1 MDCIAN
7 GCGGYRPC
15 KTKQVQLDVTDAILH
30 FIGDGS
36 ALSHLNASNVDF
48 GTLSTTVFPASGVTA
63 GTYGSSSNVSQ
74 VTVDQYGRVT
84 AAANIAVVS
93 SQWTGV
99 PGSTIYY
106 TDGVSIGTSADATS
120 NLQVIGNVY
129 VSNALSTTNVFA
141 TRYYGD
147 GGLLSNI
154 ASQWTGTKGSPIYY
168 VPNVSV
174 GSSVDATANLQVTG
188 NVYVSNTVTVP
199 NVHVTDTFDVLGSM
213 TANAANATF
222 FFDTF
227 TIPYINTQVLNVS
240 SSTTLTGNLVA
251 ETANIATLN
260 VGYLTVNSAVVY
272 GATTLNVYG
281 VSNLSTVTANT
292 LSMSGDVFIGNVAI
306 TGAVQTTTGPM
317 SRLTFD
323 NTANTSIYP
332 NKIVLYANTAS
343 SQYCGFGVTNL
354 GPTGGASIAYG
365 ARQNH
370 IFNTGSTLNTEIM
383 RIGVLG
389 TVGIGTASATAKLH
403 VGTSLT
409 QNVQVL
415 VEASN
420 VAIATTG
427 GGRVGFGTSVPTA
440 NLHVIGNVYASNA
453 VTTTNVFANTSTL
466 TGTTGQTTL
475 NVTGNLYASN
485 AVTTTNVFANTSTL
499 TGTTG
504 QTTLNVTGNLYVSNA
519 LTTTNVFA
527 NTSTLT
533 GTTGQTTL
541 NVTGNVYASN
551 AVTTTNLY
559 TAGFTSNATNT
570 IFNFDT
576 LTIPFI
582 NSTTLNVASTS
593 NLDTVTL
600 TGEPGLTTVFA
611 SGNVYAS
618 NALTTTNVF
627 ANTSTLTG
635 TTGQTTLN
643 ITGNLYVSNALT
655 TTNVFAT
662 TVSAANPIPF
672 RNRIINGG
680 MTVWQ
685 RNVASISTT
694 ASFYSTTDR
703 WCGAL
708 GTSGLILSQWPGPT
722 ENLQFPY
729 SLQVTTSTA
738 TTGTPLVEQRIEYLN
753 IPDFL
758 NGTPVTVSFWA
769 GQPYGTLM
777 PLTVGLYYATA
788 VNNFGTQTL
797 AVAATKN
804 TPTLTAANAYYSLSF
819 TLTTGLAATNG
830 LSLRFTTGAASA
842 VGSTILLTG
851 VQVEKGAAA
860 TPFEI
865 RPYATELALAQRYYY
880 QLTSPTAAVIGAA
893 QVYSIFG
900 TATGITTTAFWVPI
914 QFPVPMRTPNYTFSN
929 SAVTNFQ
936 LLPTGTT
943 TITSVG
949 VQTDSY
955 TPVSATLNFVGTNIV
970 AGSSYIFRTNN
981 LTGSTTAFF
990 GFSCEL

>member
-1 MDCIAN
+1 MDSIAN
-7 GCGGYRPC
+7 GYGCRPC
-15 KTKQVQLDVTDAILH
+15 KIKQVQLDVTDAILH

-36 ALSHLNASNVDF
+36 ALSNLNASNVAF
-48 GTLSTTVFPASGVTA
+48 GTLSTSVFPASGVTA

-74 VTVDQYGRVT
+74 VTIDQYGRVT
-84 AAANIAVVS
+84 SAANVAVVS
-93 SQWTGV
+93 SQWTGL
-99 PGSTIYY
+99 PGSSIYY
-106 TDGVSIGTSADATS
+106 IPG
-120 NLQVIGNVY
+120 
-129 VSNALSTTNVFA
+129 
-141 TRYYGD
+141 
-147 GGLLSNI
+147 
-154 ASQWTGTKGSPIYY
+154 
-168 VPNVSV
+168 VSV
-174 GSSVDATANLQVTG
+174 GSSASATANLQVTG
-188 NVYVSNTVTVP
+188 NVYVSNSVTTTNVYATNYYGDGGLLSNVISSQWSGTKGSPIYYIPGVSVGSSASATANLQVTGNVYVSNSVTTTNVYATNYYGDGGLLSNVASQWSGTKGSPIYYIPGVSVGSSASATANLQVTGNVYVSNAVTVP
-199 NVHVTDTFDVLGSM
+199 NVHVTDTLDVLGSM

-227 TIPYINTQVLNVS
+227 TIPYINTQYLNVS
-240 SSTTLTGNLVA
+240 ANTTLTGNLVVA
-251 ETANIATLN
+251 TANIATLN

-281 VSNLSTVTANT
+281 VSNLSTVTADT

-370 IFNTGSTLNTEIM
+370 IFNTGTTLNTEIM

-475 NVTGNLYASN
+475 NVTGN
-485 AVTTTNVFANTSTL
+485 
-499 TGTTG
+499 
-504 QTTLNVTGNLYVSNA
+504 
-519 LTTTNVFA
+519 
-527 NTSTLT
+527 
-533 GTTGQTTL
+533 
-541 NVTGNVYASN
+541 
-551 AVTTTNLY
+551 
-559 TAGFTSNATNT
+559 
-570 IFNFDT
+570 
-576 LTIPFI
+576 
-582 NSTTLNVASTS
+582 
-593 NLDTVTL
+593 
-600 TGEPGLTTVFA
+600 
-611 SGNVYAS
+611 VYAS

-627 ANTSTLTG
+627 ANTETLTG

-643 ITGNLYVSNALT
+643 VTGNLYVSNALT

-685 RNVASISTT
+685 RNTASISTT
-694 ASFYSTTDR
+694 TGIYTTADR

-729 SLQVTTSTA
+729 SLQVTTST
-738 TTGTPLVEQRIEYLN
+738 TTSGTPLIEQHIENLN
-753 IPDFL
+753 IPDLL
-758 NGTPVTVSFWA
+758 NGTPVTVSFYA

-777 PLTVGLYYATA
+777 PLTVGLYYGTV

-797 AVAATKN
+797 AVAATQN
-804 TPTLTAANAYYSLSF
+804 TPTLTTANVYYSLSF
-819 TLTTGLAATNG
+819 TLTSSLGATNG
-830 LSLRFTTGAASA
+830 LSLRFTTGGASA

-851 VQVEKGAAA
+851 VQLEKGAIA
-860 TPFEI
+860 TPFEM
-865 RPYATELALAQRYYY
+865 RPYATELALCQRYYY

-914 QFPVPMRTPNYTFSN
+914 QFPVSMRTPNYTFSN

-970 AGSSYIFRTNN
+970 AGSSYIFRTNG